1 MKQCLFSILIP
12 VFNTGKV
19 LSRCLDSILKQ
30 SCRDFEIILVD
41 DASTD
46 DSLQIAKKYAKQD
59 SRLKVIALSENS
71 GRDNARLTAIKAA
84 SGHYIIFCDSDDE
97 LLPDFLKRAAKYA
110 ETDSDIIVFGR
121 THVSGDLVSPSF
133 RRQMRTWTLK
143 HQQILKGKEIFRAFF
158 MVKKFPCA
166 LWGKC
171 IKAKILQYYTPL
183 EIGNCTGSDFL
194 RMIHLLFH
202 AETLLYVRD
211 QGYVYYYGAGI
222 WGRKNYTLSQIQV
235 FANGYRIYSEA
246 EHFLKENN
254 LPAEYFSMLKMYQEE
269 NLTEVLRMSTC
280 LPNKALEDGQKML
293 YDIWGEK
300 LYFHVL
306 SQYLAR
312 AEKQYSESLSW
323 KITRPLR
330 WMYDFLLYNTG
341 IKNIR
346 ANRQKFE

>member
-1 MKQCLFSILIP
+1 MKQCLFSILVP

-19 LSRCLDSILKQ
+19 LSRCLDSIFKQ
-30 SCRDFEIILVD
+30 SCHDFEIILVD

-46 DSLQIAKKYAKQD
+46 DSLQIAEKYAKQD
-59 SRLKVIALSENS
+59 SRMKVIALSKNS

-84 SGHYIIFCDSDDE
+84 AGHYIIFCDSDDE

-110 ETDSDIIVFGR
+110 ETESDIIVFGR
-121 THVSGDLVSPSF
+121 THVSGDLVSASF

-143 HQQILKGKEIFRAFF
+143 HQQILKGKEILRAFF
-158 MVKKFPCA
+158 LEKKFPCA

-171 IKAKILQYYTPL
+171 IKAELLQYYIPL

-222 WGRKNYTLSQIQV
+222 WGRKSYTLSQIEV
-235 FANGYRIYSEA
+235 FANSHRVYSA
-246 EHFLKENN
+246 TKYFLTEKK
-254 LPAEYFSMLKMYQEE
+254 LPPEYFAMLEKYRDE

-280 LPNKALEDGQKML
+280 LPDNDLENGQKML
-293 YDIWGEK
+293 YDIWGKE
-300 LYFHVL
+300 LYFQIL
-306 SQYLAR
+306 SRYLAR
-312 AEKQYSESLSW
+312 AEKQYTESIPW
-323 KITRPLR
+323 KITGPLR
-330 WMYDFLLYNTG
+330 WLYDFFVYNIG
-341 IKNIR
+341 CKNIYTR
-346 ANRQKFE
+346 LRK